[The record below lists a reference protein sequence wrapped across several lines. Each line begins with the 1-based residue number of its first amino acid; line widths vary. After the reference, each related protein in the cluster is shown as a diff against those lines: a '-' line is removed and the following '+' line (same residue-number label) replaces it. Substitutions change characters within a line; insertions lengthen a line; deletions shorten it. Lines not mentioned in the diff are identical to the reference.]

1 VPQGY
6 EGLQEWCLSRKGYE
20 RAGKEPALSV
30 TVESRDHVTDDDLV
44 LEMRDIRK
52 EFPGVV
58 ANDEVSFDVRRGEVH
73 ALLGENGAGKST
85 LMNILYGLYKPDWG
99 EIRLNGEP
107 VSFSSAREAI
117 QAGIGMVHQHFML
130 IPVMT
135 VAENIVLGIEP
146 HVGLL
151 LDENGAEQR
160 VRELSE
166 QFGLAVDP
174 EALVSDITV
183 GQEQRVEILK
193 ALYREA
199 DLLILDEPTAV
210 LTPQEASELFE
221 IIRSLQAEG
230 KSIIF
235 ISHKLN
241 EVLEIADRITVLR
254 RGKTIETVPRAG
266 ATEESLARAMVGRDV
281 LLRVDKPPA
290 EVGDVL
296 LEVRDLHVRDDR
308 GIEKVRGAS
317 FDVRAGEIVGL
328 AGVDGNGQTE
338 LIDALTGMQKIESG
352 TVTIAGHE
360 LSHASAKAALDSG
373 LGHIPEDR
381 QRRGL
386 VLEFS
391 IAENIALHD
400 YAKPPDARY
409 GWLFP
414 RRMVERARKLIREFD
429 VRGGGPFTRA
439 GGLSG
444 GNQQKLVAA
453 REIARDPKVLVAAQP
468 TRGLDVGAIE
478 YLHRRLVAERD
489 EGRAI
494 LLISLELEEIISL
507 SDRILVIY
515 EGEIVGEH
523 TGDVSEEE
531 IGLEMLGGR
540 EKAAA

>member
-1 VPQGY
+1 M
-6 EGLQEWCLSRKGYE
+6 S
-20 RAGKEPALSV
+20 
-30 TVESRDHVTDDDLV
+30 DDLV
-44 LEMRDIRK
+44 LEMRNIRK

-58 ANDEVSFDVRRGEVH
+58 ANDGVSFDVRRGEVH

-85 LMNILYGLYKPDWG
+85 LMNILYGLYRPDGG
-99 EIRLNGEP
+99 EIRLAGKS

-117 QAGIGMVHQHFML
+117 QSGIGMVHQHFML
-130 IPVMT
+130 VPVMT
-135 VAENIVLGIEP
+135 VAENVVLGSEP
-146 HVGLL
+146 RSGVL
-151 LDENGAEQR
+151 LDERVAEKR
-160 VRELSE
+160 VADMAKTFR
-166 QFGLAVDP
+166 FAVDP
-174 EALVSDITV
+174 GARIEDITV
-183 GQEQRVEILK
+183 GQQQRVEIMK
-193 ALYREA
+193 ALYRNA
-199 DLLILDEPTAV
+199 DILILDEPTAV
-210 LTPQEASELFE
+210 LTPQEASDLFE
-221 IIRSLQAEG
+221 ILRTLQREG
-230 KSIIF
+230 LSIIF

-254 RGKTIETVPRAG
+254 RGKTIETVPSKG
-266 ATEESLARAMVGRDV
+266 ATEASLARAMVGRDV
-281 LLRVDKPPA
+281 LLRVDKEPA
-290 EVGDVL
+290 QPTDVL

-308 GIEKVRGAS
+308 GIEKVRGVS
-317 FDVRAGEIVGL
+317 FDVRAGEIVGI

-338 LIDALTGMQKIESG
+338 LIDALAGLQKIESG
-352 TVTIAGHE
+352 TVKIAGHA
-360 LSHASAKAALDSG
+360 LTHASARAALDAG
-373 LGHIPEDR
+373 IGHIPEDR

-400 YAKPPDARY
+400 YANPPDAKW

-414 RRMVERARKLIREFD
+414 KRMVQRARTLILEFD

-453 REIARDPKVLVAAQP
+453 REIARDPSVLIAAQP

-494 LLISLELEEIISL
+494 LLVSLELEEILSL

-515 EGEIVGEH
+515 EGQIVGEH
-523 TGDVSEEE
+523 TGDITEEE

-540 EKAAA
+540 ETAAA

>member
-1 VPQGY
+1 V
-6 EGLQEWCLSRKGYE
+6 
-20 RAGKEPALSV
+20 A
-30 TVESRDHVTDDDLV
+30 DDLV
-44 LEMRDIRK
+44 LEMRGIRK

-58 ANDEVSFDVRRGEVH
+58 ANDDVSFDVRRGEVH

-85 LMNILYGLYKPDWG
+85 LMNILYGLYKPDGG
-99 EIRLNGEP
+99 EIRLNGKP

-135 VAENIVLGIEP
+135 VAENIVLGVEP
-146 HVGLL
+146 HQGIL

-160 VRELSE
+160 VRVLSE

-174 EALVSDITV
+174 TALISDITV

-193 ALYREA
+193 ALYRGA

-210 LTPQEASELFE
+210 LTPQEAGELFD
-221 IIRSLQAEG
+221 IIRSLQADG
-230 KSIIF
+230 KSIVF

-241 EVLEIADRITVLR
+241 EVLDIADRITVLR

-266 ATEESLARAMVGRDV
+266 ATEASLARAMVGREV
-281 LLRVDKPPA
+281 LLRVEKKPG

-308 GIEKVRGAS
+308 RIEKVRGVS
-317 FDVRAGEIVGL
+317 FDVRAGEIVGI

-338 LIDALTGMQKIESG
+338 LIEAMTGLQKIESG
-352 TVTIAGHE
+352 TVTVAGRE
-360 LSHASAKAALDSG
+360 LSHASAKEALDSG
-373 LGHIPEDR
+373 MGHIPEDR

-400 YAKPPDARY
+400 YAKPPDARF

-414 RRMVERARKLIREFD
+414 RKMVDLARTLIREFD

-444 GNQQKLVAA
+444 GNQQKLVVA
-453 REIARDPKVLVAAQP
+453 REIARDPKVLIAAQP

-494 LLISLELEEIISL
+494 LLISLELEEIMSL

-515 EGEIVGEH
+515 EGEIVGDH
-523 TGDVSEEE
+523 TGEVSEDE
-531 IGLEMLGGR
+531 IGLEMLGGK
-540 EKAAA
+540 EAAAA